1 MAKIIEA
8 RVLQKIDT
16 EQNWNTNELILYKGE
31 IALVGDP
38 DRVYNIKVGNGF
50 KKFRDLPYMVDY
62 ISGLYTQKIT
72 PQSQV
77 PSGVNNVFLVSEQG
91 TYTNFGG
98 MVLPKDNLGIIYKN
112 GSNFTIQLIPIVS
125 EEKLQK
131 YIDEKL
137 VDINVGFG
145 GEILTLNQS
154 PNVQGMYIPKISGVY
169 PDFGSLEYDPVEGFT
184 LFLYKDSQFS
194 KVVVP
199 LNAVEVDV
207 NFNNNSLGVSGS
219 AVEKYAVKKINTIE
233 NLRSTSGEYE
243 NQIVTLLGYY
253 EAGDKD
259 PLNYKYTTKQGVDD
273 GGAVINTINGSWI
286 AIFDKNIKVSSFG
299 CINSKTQNSNAQFQN
314 TINYAVLNKKDIDI
328 DIDIYISETININRV
343 VDGEDS
349 SDYMYI
355 SGGSITVA
363 KDLELFSS
371 SLTYF
376 PNEPASQLI
385 YFKNINLIGDGS
397 NFFMKGN
404 KLLRIIISGCSF
416 LKLNFCRTDYY
427 IQSIY
432 FDNCN
437 IRDIKDC
444 FLTATNGSYDLR
456 FTNNLVER
464 GDNFIDI
471 SGGDLHN
478 GQLWVD
484 GNVIEGFSGYAI
496 RYSDMSVMTITNNY
510 FESNSLGDVVKNSN
524 KTDTMDTLI
533 IIENNFMYGTGIDN
547 TGGNG
552 FFHVVLGWASR
563 GSFSK
568 NVGGN
573 RNLVYLKSICGMS
586 IEDNFGDHTINK
598 VGKRSKM
605 YFYEDLSGEATAY
618 EDYIEKGSIIW
629 NTDIKDGNSWIGAI
643 CTSDKLNYIESTWL
657 KFGEDFVKNKVLI
670 SSSNLNDFTQSGVF
684 FSENSII
691 KNIENN
697 FPISEVGVLEV
708 LADND
713 PDRSNFM
720 QRYTS
725 MITNTVFTRTYYG
738 TGGSWTPWFNL
749 TNKDVN
755 SPDATDLNTAITL
768 VNELKQ
774 KLAF

>member
-1 MAKIIEA
+1 MSCKKCKCKVCSCIKNDVPKIAVNGI
-8 RVLQKIDT
+8 V
-16 EQNWNTNELILYKGE
+16 QNQNEND
-31 IALVGDP
+31 V
-38 DRVYNIKVGNGF
+38 VNIKVPTKTSQLINDSGFGQGNG
-50 KKFRDLPYMVDY
+50 
-62 ISGLYTQKIT
+62 GGTGGQKIENIRVNGELAPILNKEVLLT
-72 PQSQV
+72 V
-77 PSGVNNVFLVSEQG
+77 PTKTSDLINN
-91 TYTNFGG
+91 
-98 MVLPKDNLGIIYKN
+98 
-112 GSNFTIQLIPIVS
+112 SNFVTKPYVDTHIVNKANPHNVTKEQVGLGNVDNTSDLSKPISTATQNVLNSKLNTTDVKS
-125 EEKLQK
+125 E
-131 YIDEKL
+131 
-137 VDINVGFG
+137 V
-145 GEILTLNQS
+145 
-154 PNVQGMYIPKISGVY
+154 VY
-169 PDFGSLEYDPVEGFT
+169 EDLKPVN
-184 LFLYKDSQFS
+184 SQ
-194 KVVVP
+194 
-199 LNAVEVDV
+199 
-207 NFNNNSLGVSGS
+207 
-219 AVEKYAVKKINTIE
+219 AVEKYAVKKINTIAD
-233 NLRSTSGEYE
+233 LRNTQGEYE
-243 NQIVTLLGYY
+243 GQIVSLLGYY
-253 EAGDKD
+253 EAGDKK
-259 PLNYKYTTKQGVDD
+259 PLSYKWVSTQSVDD

-299 CINSKTQNSNAQFQN
+299 CINSKNQNSNAQFQN

-416 LKLNFCRTDYY
+416 LKLNFCKTDYY

-471 SGGDLHN
+471 SGGDLHK

-533 IIENNFMYGTGIDN
+533 IIENNFMYGTGSDN
-547 TGGNG
+547 TGGAG
-552 FFHVVLGWASR
+552 FFHVVLGWVSR

-774 KLAF
+774 KLT